1 MRKVKLFL
9 HTSLDGFVAGTNGE
23 MGWIN
28 VSGDILDFTGKLTD
42 NADTY
47 LMGRATFKMMEGYW
61 PKAGEQPNASRHDIE
76 HSKWYNQVAKV
87 VISNSMQGKNLPST
101 KIISGNL
108 KEEITKLKQ
117 LDGKDIIIF
126 GSPTAAH
133 SLMKLDLIDEY
144 GLFVNPILLGQG
156 TPMFSDIT
164 QTVNLKLSGSKIFS
178 SGVISV
184 QYERQTMGKN

>member
-23 MGWIN
+23 MEWIN
-28 VSGDILDFTGKLTD
+28 VDGGIFDFTGKLTD

-47 LMGRATFKMMEGYW
+47 LMGRATFQMMEGYW
-61 PKAGEQPNASRHDIE
+61 PKACEQPNASRHDIE

-87 VISNSMQGKNLPST
+87 VISNSMQGNNLPNT

-133 SLMKLDLIDEY
+133 SLRKLDLIDEY
-144 GLFVNPILLGQG
+144 GLFVNPILLGKG
-156 TPMFSDIT
+156 IPMFSDIT
-164 QTVNLKLSGSKIFS
+164 QTLNLKLSGSKTFS
-178 SGVISV
+178 SGVISL

>member
-9 HTSLDGFVAGTNGE
+9 HTSLDGFVAGPNGE
-23 MGWIN
+23 MEWIN
-28 VSGDILDFTGKLTD
+28 VDGGIFDFTGNLTD

-47 LMGRATFKMMEGYW
+47 LMGRVTFQMMEGYW

-87 VISNSMQGKNLPST
+87 VISNSMQGENLPNT

-144 GLFVNPILLGQG
+144 GLFVNPILLGKG
-156 TPMFSDIT
+156 ISMFSDIT
-164 QTVNLKLSGSKIFS
+164 QTLNLKLSGSKTFS
-178 SGVISV
+178 SGVISL

>member
-9 HTSLDGFVAGTNGE
+9 HTSLDGFVAGTKGE
-23 MGWIN
+23 MEWIN
-28 VSGDILDFTGKLTD
+28 VDGDIFDFTGKLTG

-47 LMGRATFKMMEGYW
+47 LMGRATFQMMEGYW

-87 VISNSMQGKNLPST
+87 VISNSMQGNNLPNT

-108 KEEITKLKQ
+108 KEEITTLKQ

-133 SLMKLDLIDEY
+133 SLMELDLIDEY
-144 GLFVNPILLGQG
+144 GLFVNPILLGKG
-156 TPMFSDIT
+156 ILMFSDIT
-164 QTVNLKLSGSKIFS
+164 QTLNLKLSGSKTFS
-178 SGVISV
+178 SGVISL
-184 QYERQTMGKN
+184 QYERQTTG